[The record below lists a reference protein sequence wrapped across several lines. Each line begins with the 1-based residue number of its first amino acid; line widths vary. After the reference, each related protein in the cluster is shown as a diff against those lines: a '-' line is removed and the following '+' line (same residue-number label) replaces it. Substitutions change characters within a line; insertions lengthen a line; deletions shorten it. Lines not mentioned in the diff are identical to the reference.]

1 MDKVPALRD
10 CTLQLGDKTV
20 THTHKEDRGEAP
32 WRSTGVSGT
41 VIPQGSRGAEAF
53 DVGCDNGQVE
63 AQAGGHRKAQEREMQ
78 GAGESV

>member
-1 MDKVPALRD
+1 M
-10 CTLQLGDKTV
+10 
-20 THTHKEDRGEAP
+20 
-32 WRSTGVSGT
+32 SGT

-53 DVGCDNGQVE
+53 DVGRDNGQVE